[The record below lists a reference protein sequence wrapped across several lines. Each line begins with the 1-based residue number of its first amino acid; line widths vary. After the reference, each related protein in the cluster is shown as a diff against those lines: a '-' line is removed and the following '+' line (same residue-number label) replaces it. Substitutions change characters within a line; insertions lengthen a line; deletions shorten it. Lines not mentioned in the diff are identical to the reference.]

1 MPSRHALCTFKS
13 VKRSIGRAGLDW
25 CNAAVVNH
33 LVGAVV
39 YTLLPNKF
47 TWEPFRNSPAK
58 GRVMTEATYDALAD
72 CLTNRAGLNGDR
84 REDEHPDKPPPP
96 VDKDQAWARM
106 ERRSRC
112 GSFDRWA
119 QHHAPCPGCSGFA
132 CGECTVE
139 GLWKEWNMNERS
151 GSDQVA
157 DVEHVAARAAAAESI
172 LAFGDVPLARPVAPY
187 GVGGVG
193 AVRPLKEVAH
203 GAPRSFARPAACR
216 SADGHDVA
224 VGRVSPSCV
233 SGLWE
238 TFLRRGWRHSWLRA
252 RLVCFVQPRPTW
264 LRWRPRRLS
273 PLNALIPQLF
283 REAPATCVECVCVSA
298 SHARLVGAC
307 GCVSGREGPETNER
321 KGILKEYENL
331 T

>member
-1 MPSRHALCTFKS
+1 MQRGGGESPRGSRSLHPPPQQVHVGALPEFPRERQGDDRGDLRCACRLPYQSRRAQRGPT
-13 VKRSIGRAGLDW
+13 RGRAPRQ
-25 CNAAVVNH
+25 AV
-33 LVGAVV
+33 
-39 YTLLPNKF
+39 
-47 TWEPFRNSPAK
+47 
-58 GRVMTEATYDALAD
+58 
-72 CLTNRAGLNGDR
+72 
-84 REDEHPDKPPPP
+84 KPPPP

-264 LRWRPRRLS
+264 LRWRLRPRLS
-273 PLNALIPQLF
+273 PLIPQLF

>member
-1 MPSRHALCTFKS
+1 MPSRHALCTFKR

-96 VDKDQAWARM
+96 FDKDQAWARM
-106 ERRSRC
+106 ERRSKC

-203 GAPRSFARPAACR
+203 GAPRSFAPACRWARCCRGPRLSVLCFRPLGDFFAAWMATFVAACE
-216 SADGHDVA
+216 V
-224 VGRVSPSCV
+224 
-233 SGLWE
+233 
-238 TFLRRGWRHSWLRA
+238 
-252 RLVCFVQPRPTW
+252 RLLRPTAADLAALAASS
-264 LRWRPRRLS
+264 LRPRLS
-273 PLNALIPQLF
+273 PLIPHLF
-283 REAPATCVECVCVSA
+283 QGGSRQRV
-298 SHARLVGAC
+298 
-307 GCVSGREGPETNER
+307 
-321 KGILKEYENL
+321 
-331 T
+331 